1 MVSVAPHGRQ
11 GARPA
16 PPAGVGSHPPR
27 PRAQRAAQFMPF
39 SALTGLEEL
48 LRAAEARAA
57 CSDPAPW
64 PGDEVLGEEG
74 EDA

>member
-1 MVSVAPHGRQ
+1 MGSVVPHGRQ
-11 GARPA
+11 GAPLA
-16 PPAGVGSHPPR
+16 PPAGVGPHPPR

-48 LRAAEARAA
+48 LRAAEARAT

>member
-1 MVSVAPHGRQ
+1 MGSVAPPGRQ

-57 CSDPAPW
+57 CQDPAPW
-64 PGDEVLGEEG
+64 PADEVLEE
-74 EDA
+74 EERDA

>member
-1 MVSVAPHGRQ
+1 MGSVVPHGRQ
-11 GARPA
+11 GARLA
-16 PPAGVGSHPPR
+16 PPAGVGPHPPR

>member
-1 MVSVAPHGRQ
+1 
-11 GARPA
+11 
-16 PPAGVGSHPPR
+16 
-27 PRAQRAAQFMPF
+27 MPF

-57 CSDPAPW
+57 CQDPAPW
-64 PGDEVLGEEG
+64 PADEVLEEED

>member
-1 MVSVAPHGRQ
+1 MTPHGEK
-11 GARPA
+11 GGHPA
-16 PPAGVGSHPPR
+16 SPAGVGPHPPR

-57 CSDPAPW
+57 CQDPAPW
-64 PGDEVLGEEG
+64 PGDEVLEEG

>member
-1 MVSVAPHGRQ
+1 MGSVAPHGRQ

-48 LRAAEARAA
+48 LRAAEARVA
-57 CSDPAPW
+57 CQDPAPW
-64 PGDEVLGEEG
+64 PADEVFEVEG
-74 EDA
+74 RGA

>member
-1 MVSVAPHGRQ
+1 MGSMPPHGQ
-11 GARPA
+11 GSGRPA
-16 PPAGVGSHPPR
+16 PAAGVGPHPPR

-64 PGDEVLGEEG
+64 PADEVLGEED

>member
-1 MVSVAPHGRQ
+1 MGSVAPHGRQ

-48 LRAAEARAA
+48 LRAAEARVA
-57 CSDPAPW
+57 CQDPAPW
-64 PGDEVLGEEG
+64 PADEVLEEEG
-74 EDA
+74 RDA

>member
-1 MVSVAPHGRQ
+1 MGSVVPHGRQ
-11 GARPA
+11 GAPPA
-16 PPAGVGSHPPR
+16 PAAGVGPHPPR

>member
-1 MVSVAPHGRQ
+1 
-11 GARPA
+11 
-16 PPAGVGSHPPR
+16 
-27 PRAQRAAQFMPF
+27 MPF

-57 CSDPAPW
+57 CQDPAPW

>member
-1 MVSVAPHGRQ
+1 MPPHGR
-11 GARPA
+11 GDGRPA
-16 PPAGVGSHPPR
+16 PPAGVGPHPPR

>member
-1 MVSVAPHGRQ
+1 MGSMPPHGQ
-11 GARPA
+11 GSGRPA
-16 PPAGVGSHPPR
+16 PAAGVGPHPPR

-48 LRAAEARAA
+48 LRAAETRAA

>member
-1 MVSVAPHGRQ
+1 MGSMPPHGQ
-11 GARPA
+11 GSGRPA
-16 PPAGVGSHPPR
+16 PAAGVGPHPPR

-64 PGDEVLGEEG
+64 PADEVLGEEG

>member
-1 MVSVAPHGRQ
+1 MGSVAPHGRQ

>member
-1 MVSVAPHGRQ
+1 MASA
-11 GARPA
+11 GARGRAGAGPA
-16 PPAGVGSHPPR
+16 TPPAGVGPHPPR

-39 SALTGLEEL
+39 AALTGLEDL

-57 CSDPAPW
+57 CQEPVPW
-64 PGDEVLGEEG
+64 PGDDIYEEG

>member
-1 MVSVAPHGRQ
+1 
-11 GARPA
+11 
-16 PPAGVGSHPPR
+16 
-27 PRAQRAAQFMPF
+27 MPF

-48 LRAAEARAA
+48 LRAAETRAA

-64 PGDEVLGEEG
+64 PGDEALGEEG

>member
-1 MVSVAPHGRQ
+1 MPPHGQ
-11 GARPA
+11 GGGRLAS
-16 PPAGVGSHPPR
+16 PAGVGPHPPR

-57 CSDPAPW
+57 CQDPAPW
-64 PGDEVLGEEG
+64 PADEVLEEG
-74 EDA
+74 RGA

>member
-1 MVSVAPHGRQ
+1 MGSMPPHGQ
-11 GARPA
+11 GSGHPA
-16 PPAGVGSHPPR
+16 PAAGVGPHPPW